1 MYLRSARDAATQVA
15 EELTEALD
23 WVPRLDVGAHGGEHA
38 CSEAVRTGRP
48 MEGVVNDA
56 WDVEPAHRVQYSRDS
71 LFNRVG
77 WERAAVGV
85 ARVTVRRGRR
95 RGEELLA
102 CRRGDGS
109 LVSKDALAGG
119 SGGHAGEADSGEH
132 DELDPSHQSVELV
145 PEVDVPAE
153 QFLDRD

>member
-1 MYLRSARDAATQVA
+1 
-15 EELTEALD
+15 
-23 WVPRLDVGAHGGEHA
+23 
-38 CSEAVRTGRP
+38 

-109 LVSKDALAGG
+109 LVSKDTLARG
-119 SGGHAGEADSGEH
+119 SGFHVGEADSGEH
-132 DELDPSHQSVELV
+132 DELDPSHHRRQSVGSERSWSAKLG
-145 PEVDVPAE
+145 DVPAE